1 LVNELRGGFLYNVSL
16 NAYNAPPLSL
26 ANPQLGWNYPSA
38 PYPQGAQ
45 MSGTIF
51 YSGINT
57 EYPVF
62 SASDTMTWQH
72 GAHTM
77 NYGFSWWRE
86 QNHYYNPAAGYPI
99 ANFGLA
105 KWRPAQ
111 GAFTTGAGGTLP
123 GASTG
128 QQALPNSCMR
138 SWWGGSPA

>member
-1 LVNELRGGFLYNVSL
+1 
-16 NAYNAPPLSL
+16 
-26 ANPQLGWNYPSA
+26 
-38 PYPQGAQ
+38 

-86 QNHYYNPAAGYPI
+86 QNHYYNPAAGYPV
-99 ANFGLA
+99 ANFGLGQRRPGLDCTLVPA
-105 KWRPAQ
+105 PPERKSRPA
-111 GAFTTGAGGTLP
+111 
-123 GASTG
+123 S
-128 QQALPNSCMR
+128 
-138 SWWGGSPA
+138 